1 MKPASPNMEPWN
13 RRRVPRPGLRP
24 CPLPGESD
32 RWMGSPERKYESP
45 PPTWASLWFIR
56 NGPQSEHPQ
65 EGTVLVLLFMTACH
79 LITQASVSPAVNG
92 G

>member
-1 MKPASPNMEPWN
+1 MEKWDEGCIPKHGTLDLEESP
-13 RRRVPRPGLRP
+13 G
-24 CPLPGESD
+24 GSD
-32 RWMGSPERKYESP
+32 RWTGSPERKYESP

-56 NGPQSEHPQ
+56 NGPQCEHPQ

-79 LITQASVSPAVNG
+79 LITQASVSPAVDG